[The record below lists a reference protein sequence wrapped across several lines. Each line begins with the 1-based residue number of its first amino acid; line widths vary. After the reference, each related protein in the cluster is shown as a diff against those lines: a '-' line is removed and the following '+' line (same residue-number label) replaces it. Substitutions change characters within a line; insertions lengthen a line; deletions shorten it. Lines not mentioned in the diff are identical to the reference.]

1 MVSCLS
7 VCSAVVVAVAEDRR
21 AFVVS
26 LSVVY
31 FSLLGSINADDGQR
45 GGNTYTM

>member
-7 VCSAVVVAVAEDRR
+7 VCSAVVVAEDRR

-31 FSLLGSINADDGQR
+31 LSLLGSINADDGQR